1 MTVCNQKIEEA
12 IEQEL
17 SAALEKHGQ
26 YQYHSDA
33 ERYAVM
39 LEELDETREELIA
52 AQMQLELM
60 WRQVKL
66 NHGKQADEFAARVGY
81 AAEKLAREACQLAA
95 AARKAVTRET

>member
-1 MTVCNQKIEEA
+1 MTVCNTKIEEA

-17 SAALEKHGQ
+17 SAALEKHGP
-26 YQYHSDA
+26 YHSDA

-39 LEELDETREELIA
+39 LEELDETREELVA

-95 AARKAVTRET
+95 TARKAVARP